1 MMSSVALSRIMN
13 INQEAACLTRQL
25 LDDSSPNQGAGL
37 ITPSIYDTAWLA
49 LVKKRNADGR
59 QQWLFP
65 ECFQYVVDTQLADGG
80 WETHRSHVDGI
91 LNTAAS
97 LLVLRRHASEPLQVA
112 SVPPA
117 EIQDRMDR
125 ASAALQSK
133 LHAWDVT
140 EPTHYNC
147 EMILPT
153 LLDLLKKEG
162 VSFEFQGEATLQKA
176 HEAKMSA
183 FGPECL
189 YGKERVA
196 ALHFLEAFT
205 GRVDYGKVSHHKV
218 DGGFMRSPSST
229 AAYLIGLSDS
239 AWDDD
244 AEGYLAN
251 VLARTGGKSVPC
263 AFPSADWESATVLSA
278 LLQAGFSA
286 TQLGS
291 SATEIAQL
299 LNGAV
304 GVGNDTMGLGIK
316 RLTNSG
322 RAVPSVVADTKDA
335 ANIISE
341 LRKLGDLKSPV
352 VMLHDV
358 ELNGHVRTDTE
369 EQDNSGSIGAN
380 SNVLLALLHQPN
392 PAEYLDHIADML
404 RWLCNT
410 WWKGNW
416 PVWDKRNLSPLYP
429 SMLAVQAL
437 VYLLERVED
446 GTLPESLVSD
456 TEIRTKIAVAIFH
469 AAIRTVEGQGSAGS
483 WNESVE
489 ETAYAV
495 ILLSAAARVTLFG
508 PVRPRLVEAIRRA
521 EGWLDPRASLA
532 GDHLW
537 IGKVAYGSLVLTR
550 AYRLAALRSAS
561 LLPAESTIG
570 HCLRTAGA
578 ARKSEAYIKVY
589 RATPLFSKM
598 PEHLLL
604 TAVVESSLFLTMLK
618 EHTYDL
624 FTRENVGKDKYF
636 TLIPFTWTGCC
647 MLMGLQPSAEFLW
660 ELMKIGVL
668 GFQTDE
674 FTEGVIQ
681 PGFAGNHDVVRQ
693 YVRSLIPTEP
703 GDSSIDPDGLPGVE
717 RLKPLEL
724 YRDFIM
730 EHWAVTAASP
740 ADRLNLAREVRAY
753 LLAQIQQAEDNVRFA
768 RDAVFAPTTSYF
780 SWARSIGT
788 DHIASPLYFAF
799 LSCLIPQT
807 VCRSLAGR
815 DILPTAEEKYY
826 AEAVSKHSGCMCRI
840 YNDLGSI
847 SRDAAEG
854 NINSLD
860 YPEFGHTVAKEKKA
874 ALWDIAQ
881 FERAAWEHALERLEE
896 ATERRMASMG
906 AKEKRDTE
914 ARMKYWRMYCHIT
927 DLYGQI
933 WVIRDY
939 SSDVMKPAR

>member
-1 MMSSVALSRIMN
+1 MSAVALSQIMD
-13 INQEAACLTRQL
+13 IDQQAACLTRQL
-25 LDDSSPNQGAGL
+25 LDDSGPDQGAGSM
-37 ITPSIYDTAWLA
+37 TPSIYDTAWLA
-49 LVKKRNADGR
+49 LVKKRNADGE

-65 ECFQYVVDTQLADGG
+65 ECFQYIVDTQLADGG
-80 WETHRSHVDGI
+80 WEAHRSHVDGI

-97 LLVLRRHASEPLQVA
+97 LLALRRHASEPLQVA
-112 SVPPA
+112 SVPAA
-117 EIQDRMDR
+117 EVQDRVDR

-133 LHAWDVT
+133 LYAWDVT
-140 EPTHYNC
+140 KSTHFNC
-147 EMILPT
+147 EIILPT

-162 VSFEFQGEATLQKA
+162 VSFEFQGEATLMEA

-196 ALHFLEAFT
+196 ALHFLEAFM
-205 GRVDYGKVSHHKV
+205 GRINYGKVAHHKV

-229 AAYLIGLSDS
+229 AAYLIGSTDP
-239 AWDDD
+239 AWDDE

-251 VLARTGGKSVPC
+251 VLMRTGGKSVPC
-263 AFPSADWESATVLSA
+263 AFPSADLESATVLSA

-286 TQLGS
+286 AQLRS
-291 SATEIAQL
+291 SATEIAQI
-299 LNGAV
+299 LNGALE
-304 GVGNDTMGLGIK
+304 VGNDTMGL
-316 RLTNSG
+316 
-322 RAVPSVVADTKDA
+322 VPSVMADTKDTA
-335 ANIISE
+335 KILSA
-341 LRKLGDLKSPV
+341 LGKLGDPKSPV
-352 VMLHDV
+352 VMLHDF
-358 ELNGHVRTDTE
+358 ELNGHVRVDAS
-369 EQDNSGSIGAN
+369 EQDNSCSIGAN
-380 SNVLLALLHQPN
+380 SSVLLALLHQPN
-392 PAEYLDHIADML
+392 PAEYLDRIVNML
-404 RWLCNT
+404 EWLCNA
-410 WWKGNW
+410 WWKSNW
-416 PVWDKRNLSPLYP
+416 PIRDKRNLSPLYP
-429 SMLAVQAL
+429 SMLLVQAL
-437 VYLLERVED
+437 VNVLELVEN
-446 GTLPESLVSD
+446 GSLPESLVSD
-456 TEIRTKIAVAIFH
+456 TKISTKIAVAIFH
-469 AAIRTVEGQGSAGS
+469 AAIRTVGGQDSAGS

-489 ETAYAV
+489 QTAYAV
-495 ILLSAAARVTLFG
+495 ILLSAAAQVTLFG
-508 PVRPRLVEAIRRA
+508 PVRQRLVEAVRRA
-521 EGWLDPRASLA
+521 EEWLEPRASLA
-532 GDHLW
+532 GDYLW
-537 IGKVAYGSLVLTR
+537 IGKVVYGSSVLTR
-550 AYRLAALRSAS
+550 AYRLAALKSAS

-578 ARKSEAYIKVY
+578 ARKSEAYVKVY

-647 MLMGLQPSAEFLW
+647 MLMELQPSAEFLW

-674 FTEGVIQ
+674 FTEGVIE
-681 PGFAGNHDVVRQ
+681 PEFAGNHDAVRQ
-693 YVRSLIPTEP
+693 YVRYLIPMEP

-717 RLKPLEL
+717 RLRPLES

-730 EHWAVTAASP
+730 KHWAVTAASP
-740 ADRLNLAREVRAY
+740 ADRLNLAREMRAY

-768 RDAVFAPTTSYF
+768 RDAAFAPTTSYF

-788 DHIASPLYFAF
+788 NHIASPLYFAF

-807 VCRSLAGR
+807 VCQSLAGR

-847 SRDAAEG
+847 SRDAMEG
-854 NINSLD
+854 NINSLN
-860 YPEFGHTVAKEKKA
+860 YPEFDHTVAKEKKG

-896 ATERRMASMG
+896 ATKRRMASMG
-906 AKEKRDTE
+906 GKEKKDTE

-939 SSDVMKPAR
+939 SSDVMKATR